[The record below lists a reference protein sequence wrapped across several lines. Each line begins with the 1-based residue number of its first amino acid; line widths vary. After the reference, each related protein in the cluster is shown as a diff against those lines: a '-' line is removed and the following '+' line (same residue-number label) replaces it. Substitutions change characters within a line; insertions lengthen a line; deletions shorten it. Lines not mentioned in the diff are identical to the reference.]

1 MNNQLYVFIY
11 LSPLE
16 PPPTQH
22 IIFLNDRV
30 RFFLEGVGVRARRL
44 NKLYLKLGEFA
55 QTQPAKLKIS

>member
-22 IIFLNDRV
+22 IFLNDRV
-30 RFFLEGVGVRARRL
+30 RFFGGGGSEGTSF
-44 NKLYLKLGEFA
+44 K
-55 QTQPAKLKIS
+55 

>member
-30 RFFLEGVGVRARRL
+30 RFFGGGGSEGTSF
-44 NKLYLKLGEFA
+44 K
-55 QTQPAKLKIS
+55 